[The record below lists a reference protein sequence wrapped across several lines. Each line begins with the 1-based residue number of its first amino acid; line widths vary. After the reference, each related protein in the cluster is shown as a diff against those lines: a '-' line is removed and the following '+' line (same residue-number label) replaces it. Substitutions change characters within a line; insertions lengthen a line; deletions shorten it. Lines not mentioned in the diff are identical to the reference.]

1 MEQKKR
7 DKYLLKN
14 TLVFAIGN
22 FGTKFISF
30 FLVPLYTNILSTSDY
45 GTVDLVSTICTVA
58 VPMLSLNIGDAIM
71 RFALDKDANQEK
83 ILSTGMVILGI
94 TSIISLALIPFSS
107 LVSAISSYGIY
118 VYLYTMT
125 LAYSQIFL
133 CYLRGREQL
142 LHYSIGNIIHTFA
155 IAVSNIILLVFL
167 HKGIKGYLLA
177 YIISNVATAT
187 YAFIIGKIY
196 VVFKRFNFDIELTK
210 KMAAYSIVLIPN
222 SFMWWIMNSSDRIM
236 VTSMVGVAAN
246 GIYAVA
252 YKVPT
257 LLSTVS
263 NVFNQAWSYSAI
275 KENES
280 ADKEEYSNAVYKNMV
295 CTVTLAAGGL
305 LMLMKPFLRF
315 YAGKEYYLAWRYTP
329 YLVIGFVFM
338 TLGTF
343 LSTSYTVNKDS
354 WGFLI
359 SGTVGALVNVILN
372 FLLIPYFEAA
382 GAAFATCISYF
393 SVFLFRVFNTRKYI
407 HLNVFRKK
415 DITGIVLCIFMGF
428 SMFLEDKIGQIV
440 LIVEYLIILVLY
452 REFWLSILM
461 GLKKKI
467 VHR

>member
-1 MEQKKR
+1 MEKKKR

-94 TSIISLALIPFSS
+94 TSILSLALIPFS
-107 LVSAISSYGIY
+107 LLMPAISSYGIY
-118 VYLYTMT
+118 VYLYTVT

-133 CYLRGREQL
+133 SYLRGREQL

-177 YIISNVATAT
+177 YIISNIVAAA
-187 YAFIIGKIY
+187 YAFITGKIY
-196 VVFKRFNFDIELTK
+196 VIFKRFNFDIELTK
-210 KMAAYSIVLIPN
+210 KMAVYSIVLIPN

-257 LLSTVS
+257 LLSTVT
-263 NVFNQAWSYSAI
+263 NVFNNAWFYSAI
-275 KENES
+275 RENES

-315 YAGKEYYLAWRYTP
+315 YVEKEYYLAWQYTP

-343 LSTSYTVNKDS
+343 LATSYTVNKDS
-354 WGFLI
+354 LGFLI
-359 SGTVGALVNVILN
+359 SGMVGALVNVILN

-415 DITGIVLCIFMGF
+415 DITGIVICILMGF

-461 GLKKKI
+461 GMKKKLI
-467 VHR
+467 HR